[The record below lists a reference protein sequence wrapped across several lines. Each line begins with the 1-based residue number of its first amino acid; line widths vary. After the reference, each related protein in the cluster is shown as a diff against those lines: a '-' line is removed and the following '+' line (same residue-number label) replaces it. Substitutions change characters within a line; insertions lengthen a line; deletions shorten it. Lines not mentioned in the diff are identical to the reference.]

1 MSQVALEIDSA
12 TGIAILTLDRPN
24 QLNALSSSLLRELD
38 EAVDRI
44 EHDDAIRG
52 VVDTGAG
59 RAFAAGAD
67 IEEIAQLDWASG
79 LEFARCGQRVFSRID
94 RLEKPVVAAV
104 NGFALGGGCELA
116 MACHVRVASTKA
128 KLGQP
133 EVKLGIPPGFG
144 GTQRLPRIVGRGVA
158 TKLILTGEAISA
170 DEALRIGLVSE
181 VVAPEELFA
190 RAKALLAEILRNG
203 PQALAASLAAIRD
216 GLDTRLDEGLE
227 IEARAFSAACGTDEM
242 REGTSAF
249 LTRRPPRFR

>member
-1 MSQVALEIDSA
+1 MSQVELAVDSES
-12 TGIAILTLDRPN
+12 GIATLTLNRPE

-38 EAVDRI
+38 AAIDRI

-52 VVDTGAG
+52 VVVTGAG

-79 LEFARCGQRVFSRID
+79 LEFARCGQRVFSRLD

-116 MACHVRVASTKA
+116 MACHVRIASTKA

-181 VVAPEELFA
+181 VVALDELFA
-190 RAKALLAEILRNG
+190 RARTLLAEILRNG

-216 GLDTRLDEGLE
+216 GLDTHLDEGLE
-227 IEARAFSAACGTDEM
+227 IEARAFSAACGTEEM
-242 REGTSAF
+242 REGTAAF
-249 LTRRPPRFR
+249 LARRPPRFW